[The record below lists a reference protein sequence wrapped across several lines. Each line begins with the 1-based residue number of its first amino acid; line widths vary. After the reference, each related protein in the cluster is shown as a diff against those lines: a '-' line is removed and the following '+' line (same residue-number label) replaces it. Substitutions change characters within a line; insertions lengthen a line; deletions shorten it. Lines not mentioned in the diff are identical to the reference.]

1 MIEQTSSRD
10 TSKET
15 RVWQD
20 LNWNNA
26 YQTNIQMRYA
36 DIDTMGHLNNATYL
50 QYVETARV
58 QLLIDTK
65 VKRSCE
71 RSVVARIEIDYLA
84 EVKYGQDIRI
94 ETLVERL
101 GHTSW
106 TMLSR
111 LLADNI
117 PCAHI
122 RTVEV
127 QVNEEIR
134 PIPLDPPL
142 REALAKFAIQPTRK
156 P

>member
-1 MIEQTSSRD
+1 MIEQTTSSKS

-15 RVWQD
+15 RVWQN
-20 LNWNNA
+20 LNWDNA
-26 YQTNIQMRYA
+26 YSINIQMRYA
-36 DIDTMGHLNNATYL
+36 DLDTMGHLNNATYL

-58 QLLIDTK
+58 QLVAETK
-65 VKRSCE
+65 ARQSNE

-94 ETLVERL
+94 ETLIERL
-101 GHTSW
+101 GTTSW

-111 LLADNI
+111 LLADNV

-127 QVNEEIR
+127 QVNEQIR
-134 PIPLDPPL
+134 PLPLNPSF
-142 REALAKFAIQPTRK
+142 RAALAKFVI
-156 P
+156 